1 VSRDLFIEDHGHVLD
16 IRTYKLVAG
25 MRDEFDRIVRE
36 HSLPMLRRYGISVVA
51 AGSSLQDD
59 YHYVLIRS
67 FDSLD
72 ERREQLERFY
82 GSDEWLE
89 NYEEPVM
96 ELIEAY
102 HTVVL
107 PAPGDRGLT
116 QRL

>member
-1 VSRDLFIEDHGHVLD
+1 MSHDLHIEDQGRVLD

-25 MRDEFDRIVRE
+25 KRDEFDRIVRE

-51 AGSSLQDD
+51 AGPSLQDD
-59 YHYVLIRS
+59 DHYILIRS

-89 NYEEPVM
+89 NYDEPVM

-102 HTVVL
+102 HTVVF
-107 PAPGDRGLT
+107 PTSGDRGST
-116 QRL
+116 HWS